1 MFNISLEE
9 KYAVIKV
16 VSDKLNSLNA
26 PDLKNKFVTLASED
40 VKNVVLDL
48 SDVKFCDSSGLSAI
62 LVGNRVSKNSN
73 GTFVVSGIKDMVEK
87 LIQISQLDSILNIT
101 PTITEARDLIF
112 MEEVERDFDNSEK
125 WKIYI

>member
-125 WKIYI
+125 